1 MIKDEIGNIV
11 REAINELWEAK
22 ITPSDV
28 LIEVEKPQSEFGDYA
43 VNVAFALSKLLHIG
57 SDKIADSLV
66 QKLSEKKMPEIV
78 KIEAVGGYVN
88 FFLAEGFLRKEL
100 ANIYNNRESYGKS
113 DTGRSKKIIIDY
125 SAPNIAKPMHVGHL
139 RSTIIGDALA
149 NVYEALGYEVMRW
162 NYLGDW
168 GTQFGKLIA
177 AYKLW
182 GDKSEVEKEPI
193 KALEGLYVRFHEELR
208 ARPELERVGQEEFQ
222 KLEEGDKENRK
233 LWKWF
238 KKESLKEFEKMYG
251 LLGVEFDTY
260 VSESD
265 YEKDLTPTIADLR
278 KSGIAEIGEGG
289 SVIVKLDK
297 FNLPPALIQKSDG
310 ASLYITRDIAL
321 LKDRI
326 KKYKPEKILYVVA
339 NQQTL
344 HFQQLFAIAEM
355 LGLNAEAS
363 PEQPPSAAVL
373 GLNSAKLEHIKF
385 GLVLGGDKKKLS
397 TREGNAVTLEEVVNK
412 AVKLARDVVKKKSAE
427 RQTLLSEEE
436 KEEIAQVVAIG
447 ALKYQ
452 DLKEHRNSDIVFDWQ
467 RMLDFT
473 GDSGPYLQYTYARL
487 MSILRKSPTWKLN
500 FQVGGWGLKLSKPGF
515 DNLGEKPELA
525 IIKHF
530 LDFPDVL
537 EKVGGTNL
545 PNHLALYLYEL
556 ANLANR
562 FYETVPVIKDENTPR
577 RTARLA
583 LVETAAAILKTGLG
597 LLGIKA
603 LEKI

>member
-1 MIKDEIGNIV
+1 MIKDKIGKIIG
-11 REAINELWEAK
+11 EAINELWGAK
-22 ITPSDV
+22 IAPSDV

-43 VNVAFALSKLLHIG
+43 VNVAFQLSKLLHA
-57 SDKIADSLV
+57 SPNEVADSLAK
-66 QKLSEKKMPEIV
+66 KLNEKKPAEVAEIEV
-78 KIEAVGGYVN
+78 AGGYVN
-88 FFLAEGFLRKEL
+88 FFLAEEFLRKEL
-100 ANIYNNRESYGKS
+100 ANIHKNRKSYGKL
-113 DTGRSKKIIIDY
+113 KIGKGKTIVIDY

-149 NVYEALGYEVMRW
+149 NIYETLGYKVVRW

-182 GDKSEVEKEPI
+182 GDKNEVEKNPI
-193 KALEGLYVRFHEELR
+193 KALEGLYVRFHEELKISASR
-208 ARPELERVGQEEFQ
+208 RTELERVGQEEFQ

-233 LWKWF
+233 LWEWF

-251 LLGVEFDTY
+251 LLDVEFDTHIG
-260 VSESD
+260 ESD
-265 YEKDLTPTIADLR
+265 YEKDLVPTITDLQKR
-278 KSGIAEIGEGG
+278 GIAETGEGG
-289 SVIVKLDK
+289 SIIVKLDK
-297 FNLPPALIQKSDG
+297 YNLPPALIQKSDG

-344 HFQQLFAIAEM
+344 HFQQLFAIAGI
-355 LGLNAEAS
+355 LGLD
-363 PEQPPSAAVL
+363 
-373 GLNSAKLEHIKF
+373 SAKLEHIKF
-385 GLVLGGDKKKLS
+385 GLILGENKKKLS
-397 TREGNAVTLEEVVNK
+397 TREGNAVTLEEVVAK
-412 AVKLARDVVKKKSAE
+412 AINLARDVVEKKSAE
-427 RQTLLSEEE
+427 RQASLSEKE
-436 KEEIAQVVAIG
+436 KEEIAQTVAIG

-452 DLKEHRNSDIVFDWQ
+452 DLKEHRNSDIVFDWKK
-467 RMLDFT
+467 MLDFA

-487 MSILRKSPTWKLN
+487 SSILKKANVWKFN
-500 FQVGGWGLKLSKPGF
+500 FQTLGWSPKLF
-515 DNLGEKPELA
+515 DNLGEKSELA
-525 IIKHF
+525 IIKHL

-537 EKVGGTNL
+537 GRIGEINL

-562 FYETVPVIKDENTPR
+562 FYETVPVIKDENLGR
-577 RTARLA
+577 RAARLV

-597 LLGIKA
+597 LLGIRV

>member
-1 MIKDEIGNIV
+1 MIRDTIGEIVKEVID
-11 REAINELWEAK
+11 ELWGTK
-22 ITPSDV
+22 MTLSDV
-28 LIEVEKPQSEFGDYA
+28 LIEIERPQSEFGDYA
-43 VNVAFALSKLLHIG
+43 VNVAFQLSKLLHA
-57 SDKIADSLV
+57 SPNEVADSLAK
-66 QKLSEKKMPEIV
+66 KLNEKKPAEVAEIEV
-78 KIEAVGGYVN
+78 AGGYVN
-88 FFLAEGFLRKEL
+88 FFLAEEFLRKEL
-100 ANIYNNRESYGKS
+100 ANIHKNRKSYGKL
-113 DTGRSKKIIIDY
+113 KIGKGKTIVIDY

-149 NVYEALGYEVMRW
+149 NIYETLGYKVVRW

-182 GDKSEVEKEPI
+182 GDKNEVEKNPI
-193 KALEGLYVRFHEELR
+193 KALEGLYVRFHEELKTK
-208 ARPELERVGQEEFQ
+208 PELEWVGQEEFQ

-233 LWKWF
+233 LWEWF

-251 LLGVEFDTY
+251 LLDVEFDTHIG
-260 VSESD
+260 ESD
-265 YEKDLTPTIADLR
+265 YEKDLVPTITDLQKR
-278 KSGIAEIGEGG
+278 GIAETGEGD
-289 SVIVKLDK
+289 SIIVKLDK
-297 FNLPPALIQKSDG
+297 YNLPPALIQKSDG

-344 HFQQLFAIAEM
+344 HFQQLFAIAGI
-355 LGLNAEAS
+355 LGLD
-363 PEQPPSAAVL
+363 
-373 GLNSAKLEHIKF
+373 SAKLEHIKF
-385 GLVLGGDKKKLS
+385 GLILGEDKKKLS
-397 TREGNAVTLEEVVNK
+397 TREGNAVTLEEVVAK
-412 AVKLARDVVKKKSAE
+412 AINLARDVVEKKSAE
-427 RQTLLSEEE
+427 RQASLSEKE
-436 KEEIAQVVAIG
+436 KEEIAQTVAIG

-452 DLKEHRNSDIVFDWQ
+452 DLKEHRNSDIVFDWKK
-467 RMLDFT
+467 MLDFA

-487 MSILRKSPTWKLN
+487 SSILKKANVWKFN
-500 FQVGGWGLKLSKPGF
+500 FQTLGWSPKLF
-515 DNLGEKPELA
+515 DNLGEKSELA
-525 IIKHF
+525 IIKHL

-537 EKVGGTNL
+537 GRIGEINL

-562 FYETVPVIKDENTPR
+562 FYETVPVIKDENLSR
-577 RTARLA
+577 RAARLV

-597 LLGIKA
+597 LLGIRA

>member
-1 MIKDEIGNIV
+1 MIRDEITGAV
-11 REAINELWEAK
+11 KEAINELWGTRIASSG
-22 ITPSDV
+22 I

-43 VNVAFALSKLLHIG
+43 INVAFALSKLLHV
-57 SDKIADSLV
+57 SPNEVANSLAK
-66 QKLSEKKMPEIV
+66 KLNEKKLAEIE
-78 KIEAVGGYVN
+78 KIEVAGGYVN
-88 FFLAEGFLRKEL
+88 FFLAEEFLRKEL
-100 ANIYNNRESYGKS
+100 AKIYKERESYGKLKIGKGE
-113 DTGRSKKIIIDY
+113 TIIIDY

-149 NVYEALGYEVMRW
+149 NIYGALGYKVVRW

-182 GDKSEVEKEPI
+182 GDKNEIERNPI
-193 KALEGLYVRFHEELR
+193 KTLEGLYVRFHEELK
-208 ARPELERVGQEEFQ
+208 AKPELEQTGQEEFQ
-222 KLEEGDKENRK
+222 RLERGDKENRK
-233 LWKWF
+233 LWEWF
-238 KKESLKEFEKMYG
+238 KKESLKEFEKMYE
-251 LLGVEFDTY
+251 LLGVEFDTDKG
-260 VSESD
+260 ESD
-265 YEKDLTPTIADLR
+265 YEKDLAPTIADLKKR
-278 KSGIAEIGEGG
+278 DVAETGEGG
-289 SVIVKLDK
+289 SVIVRLDK

-344 HFQQLFAIAEM
+344 HFQQLFAIAEI
-355 LGLNAEAS
+355 LGLD
-363 PEQPPSAAVL
+363 
-373 GLNSAKLEHIKF
+373 SAKLEHIKF
-385 GLVLGGDKKKLS
+385 GLILGEDKKKLS
-397 TREGNAVTLEEVVNK
+397 TREGNAITLEEVVDK
-412 AVKLARDVVKKKSAE
+412 AIKLARDIVEKKSAE
-427 RQTLLSEEE
+427 RGTSLSEKE
-436 KEEIAQVVAIG
+436 KGEIAQVVAIG

-487 MSILRKSPTWKLN
+487 SNIKNKTEKISA
-500 FQVGGWGLKLSKPGF
+500 KPDF
-515 DNLGEKPELA
+515 NLLTEKIENSL
-525 IIKHF
+525 IKHF
-530 LDFPDVL
+530 LNFPDVL
-537 EKVGGTNL
+537 GSVGETNL

-562 FYETVPVIKDENTPR
+562 FYETVPVIKDKNAAR
-577 RTARLA
+577 RAARLV
-583 LVETAAAILKTGLG
+583 LVETAAAILKAGLG
-597 LLGIKA
+597 LLGVKV

>member
-1 MIKDEIGNIV
+1 MIKDKISKIV
-11 REAINELWEAK
+11 KETIDELWGAK
-22 ITPSDV
+22 IASSEI
-28 LIEVEKPQSEFGDYA
+28 LIEVERPQNEFGDYA
-43 VNVAFALSKLLHIG
+43 VSVAFALSKMLGASPNEVASLL
-57 SDKIADSLV
+57 AE
-66 QKLSEKKMPEIV
+66 KLNSKKLPEIV
-78 KIEAVGGYVN
+78 KIEVAGGYIN
-88 FFLAEGFLRKEL
+88 FFLAEDFLKEEL
-100 ANIYNNRESYGKS
+100 ARIYKNRESYGKS
-113 DTGRSKKIIIDY
+113 KTGGGKKIIIDY
-125 SAPNIAKPMHVGHL
+125 CAPNIAKPMHVGHL

-149 NVYEALGYEVMRW
+149 NVYKTLGYKVVRW

-182 GDKSEVEKEPI
+182 GDKSEVEKDPI
-193 KALEGLYVRFHEELR
+193 KTLEGLYVKFHEELKESDSR
-208 ARPELERVGQEEFQ
+208 RTELEKVGQEEFQ

-233 LWKWF
+233 LWEWF
-238 KKESLKEFEKMYG
+238 KEESLKEFEKMYD
-251 LLGVEFDTY
+251 LLGVEFDTQIG
-260 VSESD
+260 ESD
-265 YEKDLTPTIADLR
+265 YEKDLAPTIADL
-278 KSGIAEIGEGG
+278 KNKGVAEIGEGG
-289 SVIVKLDK
+289 SVIVKLDR
-297 FNLPPALIQKSDG
+297 FDLPPALIQKSDG

-355 LGLNAEAS
+355 LGLN
-363 PEQPPSAAVL
+363 
-373 GLNSAKLEHIKF
+373 SAKLEHIKF

-412 AVKLARDVVKKKSAE
+412 AVKLARDVVEKKSAE

-545 PNHLALYLYEL
+545 PNHLALYLYKL

-577 RTARLA
+577 RAARLA

-597 LLGIKA
+597 LLGIKV

>member
-1 MIKDEIGNIV
+1 MIRDTIGEIVKRAIDEIWG
-11 REAINELWEAK
+11 AK
-22 ITPSDV
+22 IASSQV
-28 LIEVEKPQSEFGDYA
+28 LIEVERPQNEFGDYA
-43 VNVAFALSKLLHIG
+43 VNVAFQLSKLLHANPNEVANLLAERLNN
-57 SDKIADSLV
+57 KRP
-66 QKLSEKKMPEIV
+66 PEIA
-78 KIEAVGGYVN
+78 KIEIAGGYVN
-88 FFLAEGFLRKEL
+88 FFLAEKFLRKEL
-100 ANIYNNRESYGKS
+100 AEIHKDRESYGRLKIGKS
-113 DTGRSKKIIIDY
+113 ETIIIDY

-149 NVYEALGYEVMRW
+149 NIYETLGYKVVHW

-182 GDKSEVEKEPI
+182 GDKDEIKKNPI
-193 KALEGLYVRFHEELR
+193 KTLEGLYVRFHEELKTK
-208 ARPELERVGQEEFQ
+208 PELEQVGQEEFQ

-233 LWKWF
+233 LWEWF

-251 LLGVEFDTY
+251 LLGVGFDTY
-260 VSESD
+260 AGESD
-265 YEKDLTPTIADLR
+265 YEKDLAPTVADLQKR
-278 KSGIAEIGEGG
+278 GIAEIGEGG

-297 FNLPPALIQKSDG
+297 YNLPPALVQKSDG

-344 HFQQLFAIAEM
+344 HFQQLFAIAEI
-355 LGLNAEAS
+355 
-363 PEQPPSAAVL
+363 L
-373 GLNSAKLEHIKF
+373 GLNSLKLEHIKF
-385 GLVLGGDKKKLS
+385 GLVLGEDKKKLS
-397 TREGNAVTLEEVVNK
+397 TREGNAVTLEEVINK
-412 AVKLARDVVKKKSAE
+412 AVKLARDIVEKKNSS
-427 RQTLLSEEE
+427 LSEEE
-436 KEEIAQVVAIG
+436 KEEIAQVVAVG

-473 GDSGPYLQYTYARL
+473 GNSGPYLQYTYARL
-487 MSILRKSPTWKLN
+487 SNIKNKAPR
-500 FQVGGWGLKLSKPGF
+500 QAWGKPDF
-515 DNLGEKPELA
+515 ELLTEKIENSL
-525 IIKHF
+525 IKHF

-537 EKVGGTNL
+537 GRAGETNL

-562 FYETVPVIKDENTPR
+562 FYETVPVIKDENLSR
-577 RTARLA
+577 RAARLA

-597 LLGIKA
+597 LLGVKV

>member
-1 MIKDEIGNIV
+1 MIKNKIGEMVKRAIDEIWGT
-11 REAINELWEAK
+11 K
-22 ITPSDV
+22 IASSRV
-28 LIEVEKPQSEFGDYA
+28 LIEVERPQNEFGDYA
-43 VNVAFALSKLLHIG
+43 VNAAFALSKLLGI
-57 SDKIADSLV
+57 SSNEVANLLAEKLNDK
-66 QKLSEKKMPEIV
+66 KPPEIAKV
-78 KIEAVGGYVN
+78 EVVGGYVN
-88 FFLAEGFLRKEL
+88 FFLAEEFLRKEL
-100 ANIYNNRESYGKS
+100 AKIHKDGESYGKLK
-113 DTGRSKKIIIDY
+113 TGKGKTVIIDY

-149 NVYEALGYEVMRW
+149 NIYEALGYKVVRW

-182 GDKSEVEKEPI
+182 GDKNEVEKNPI
-193 KALEGLYVRFHEELR
+193 KTLEGLYVRFHEELKTK
-208 ARPELERVGQEEFQ
+208 PELERVGQEEFQ
-222 KLEEGDKENRK
+222 KLEKGDKENRK
-233 LWKWF
+233 LWEWF
-238 KKESLKEFEKMYG
+238 KKESLKEFEKMYK

-260 VSESD
+260 AGESD
-265 YEKDLTPTIADLR
+265 YEKDLAPTVADLQKR
-278 KSGIAEIGEGG
+278 GIAEIGEGG

-297 FNLPPALIQKSDG
+297 YNLPPALIQKSDG

-344 HFQQLFAIAEM
+344 HFQQLFAIAET
-355 LGLNAEAS
+355 
-363 PEQPPSAAVL
+363 L
-373 GLNSAKLEHIKF
+373 GLNSSKFEHIKF
-385 GLVLGGDKKKLS
+385 GLVLGEDKKKLS

-412 AVKLARDVVKKKSAE
+412 AIKLARDIVEKKNPS
-427 RQTLLSEEE
+427 LSEKE
-436 KEEIAQVVAIG
+436 KEEIAQVVAVG

-473 GDSGPYLQYTYARL
+473 GNSGPYLQYTYARL
-487 MSILRKSPTWKLN
+487 TSILKKANVWKFN
-500 FQVGGWGLKLSKPGF
+500 FQTLGWGPKLF
-515 DNLGEKPELA
+515 DNLGEKSELA
-525 IIKHF
+525 IIKHL

-537 EKVGGTNL
+537 GKVGEANL

-562 FYETVPVIKDENTPR
+562 FYETVPVIKDENTSR
-577 RTARLA
+577 RAARLA
-583 LVETAAAILKTGLG
+583 LVETTAAILKTGLG
-597 LLGIKA
+597 LLGIGV

>member
-1 MIKDEIGNIV
+1 MIRDKIAEAV
-11 REAINELWEAK
+11 REATDELWGAE
-22 ITPSDV
+22 ITTSGI
-28 LIEVEKPQSEFGDYA
+28 LIEVERPQNEFGDYA
-43 VNVAFALSKLLHIG
+43 VNVAFALSKLLG
-57 SDKIADSLV
+57 TSPNEVANLLAE
-66 QKLSEKKMPEIV
+66 KLNERKPAEIK
-78 KIEAVGGYVN
+78 KIEVTGGYVN
-88 FFLAEGFLRKEL
+88 FFLAEDFLREEL
-100 ANIYNNRESYGKS
+100 ARIYKVRESYGKLKI
-113 DTGRSKKIIIDY
+113 GKGEKIIIDY
-125 SAPNIAKPMHVGHL
+125 CAPNIAKPMHVGHL

-149 NVYEALGYEVMRW
+149 NIYEALGYEVVRW

-182 GDKSEVEKEPI
+182 GDKKEVEKEPI
-193 KALEGLYVRFHEELR
+193 KTLEGLYVRFHEELKE
-208 ARPELERVGQEEFQ
+208 RPELEKAGQEEFQ
-222 KLEEGDKENRK
+222 KLEGGDKENRK
-233 LWKWF
+233 LWEWF
-238 KKESLKEFEKMYG
+238 KKESLKEFEKMYE
-251 LLGVEFDTY
+251 LLGVEFDTH
-260 VSESD
+260 VGESD
-265 YEKDLTPTIADLR
+265 YEKDLAPTIADLQKR
-278 KSGIAEIGEGG
+278 GVAEIGEGN

-297 FNLPPALIQKSDG
+297 FDLPPALIQKSDG

-344 HFQQLFAIAEM
+344 HFQQLFAIAEI
-355 LGLNAEAS
+355 
-363 PEQPPSAAVL
+363 L
-373 GLNSAKLEHIKF
+373 GLNSSKLEHVKF
-385 GLVLGGDKKKLS
+385 GLVLGEDKKKLS

-412 AVKLARDVVKKKSAE
+412 AIKLARDIVEKKSAE
-427 RQTLLSEEE
+427 RRTALSEKE

-452 DLKEHRNSDIVFDWQ
+452 DLKEHRNSDIVFDWH

-473 GDSGPYLQYTYARL
+473 GNSGPYLQYTYTRLSNIKNKAPRQAR
-487 MSILRKSPTWKLN
+487 
-500 FQVGGWGLKLSKPGF
+500 GKPDF
-515 DNLGEKPELA
+515 NLLTEKIENSLV
-525 IIKHF
+525 KHF

-537 EKVGGTNL
+537 EKVGETNL

-562 FYETVPVIKDENTPR
+562 FYETVPVIKDENPSR
-577 RTARLA
+577 RSARLV

-597 LLGIKA
+597 LLGVKV

>member
-1 MIKDEIGNIV
+1 MIKDKISKIV
-11 REAINELWEAK
+11 KETIDELWGAK
-22 ITPSDV
+22 IASSEI
-28 LIEVEKPQSEFGDYA
+28 LIEVERPQNEFGDYA
-43 VNVAFALSKLLHIG
+43 VSVAFALSKMLGASPNEVASLL
-57 SDKIADSLV
+57 AE
-66 QKLSEKKMPEIV
+66 KLNSKKLPEIV
-78 KIEAVGGYVN
+78 KIEVAGGYIN
-88 FFLAEGFLRKEL
+88 FFLAEDFLKEEL
-100 ANIYNNRESYGKS
+100 ARIYKNRESYGKS
-113 DTGRSKKIIIDY
+113 KTGGGKKIIIDY
-125 SAPNIAKPMHVGHL
+125 CAPNIAKPMHVGHL

-149 NVYEALGYEVMRW
+149 NVYKTLGYKVVRW

-182 GDKSEVEKEPI
+182 GDKSEVEKDPI
-193 KALEGLYVRFHEELR
+193 KTLEELYVKFHEELKESDSRR
-208 ARPELERVGQEEFQ
+208 AELEKVGQEEFQ

-233 LWKWF
+233 LWEWF
-238 KKESLKEFEKMYG
+238 KEESLKEFEKMYD
-251 LLGVEFDTY
+251 LLGVEFDTQIG
-260 VSESD
+260 ESD
-265 YEKDLTPTIADLR
+265 YEKDLAPTIADL
-278 KSGIAEIGEGG
+278 KNKGVAEIGEGG
-289 SVIVKLDK
+289 SVIVKLDR
-297 FNLPPALIQKSDG
+297 FDLPPALIQKSDG

-355 LGLNAEAS
+355 LGLN
-363 PEQPPSAAVL
+363 
-373 GLNSAKLEHIKF
+373 SAKLEHIKF

-412 AVKLARDVVKKKSAE
+412 AVKLARDVVEKKSAE

-545 PNHLALYLYEL
+545 PNHLALYLYKL

-577 RTARLA
+577 RAARLA

-597 LLGIKA
+597 LLGIKV

>member
-1 MIKDEIGNIV
+1 MIRDVIGEMVKRVIGEIWG
-11 REAINELWEAK
+11 AK
-22 ITPSDV
+22 IASSRV
-28 LIEVEKPQSEFGDYA
+28 LVEVERPQNEFGDYA
-43 VNVAFALSKLLHIG
+43 VNVAFQLSKLLHANPNEVANLLAEKLN
-57 SDKIADSLV
+57 DK
-66 QKLSEKKMPEIV
+66 KLPEIAKV
-78 KIEAVGGYVN
+78 EVTGGYVN
-88 FFLAEGFLRKEL
+88 FFLAEEFLRKEL
-100 ANIYNNRESYGKS
+100 VKIHKDRESYGKLKI
-113 DTGRSKKIIIDY
+113 GRGETIVIDY

-149 NVYEALGYEVMRW
+149 NIYEALGYKVVRW

-182 GDKSEVEKEPI
+182 GDKDEVEKNPI
-193 KALEGLYVRFHEELR
+193 KTLEGLYVRFHEELKTK
-208 ARPELERVGQEEFQ
+208 PELERVGQEEFQ

-233 LWKWF
+233 LWEWF

-251 LLGVEFDTY
+251 LLGVKFDTY
-260 VSESD
+260 AGESD
-265 YEKDLTPTIADLR
+265 YEKDLTPTVADLR
-278 KSGIAEIGEGG
+278 ERGIAEIGEGG

-297 FNLPPALIQKSDG
+297 YNLPPALVQKSDG

-344 HFQQLFAIAEM
+344 HFQQLFAIA
-355 LGLNAEAS
+355 GI
-363 PEQPPSAAVL
+363 L

-385 GLVLGGDKKKLS
+385 GLVLGEDKKKLS

-412 AVKLARDVVKKKSAE
+412 AVKLARDIVEKKNP
-427 RQTLLSEEE
+427 LLSEKE
-436 KEEIAQVVAIG
+436 KEEIARVVAVG

-473 GDSGPYLQYTYARL
+473 GNSGPYLQYTYARL
-487 MSILRKSPTWKLN
+487 SNIKNKAGERS
-500 FQVGGWGLKLSKPGF
+500 GKPDF
-515 DNLGEKPELA
+515 NLLTEKIENSL
-525 IIKHF
+525 IKHF
-530 LDFPDVL
+530 LDFPDIL
-537 EKVGGTNL
+537 GRVGETNL

-562 FYETVPVIKDENTPR
+562 FYETVPVIKDENTTR
-577 RTARLA
+577 LTARLA

-597 LLGIKA
+597 LLGVKV

>member
-1 MIKDEIGNIV
+1 MTRDKIGGIV
-11 REAINELWEAK
+11 KKAIDGLGGAK
-22 ITPSDV
+22 ITSSDI

-43 VNVAFALSKLLHIG
+43 VNVAFQLSKLLHA
-57 SDKIADSLV
+57 SPNEVADSLAK
-66 QKLSEKKMPEIV
+66 KLNEKKPAEIK
-78 KIEAVGGYVN
+78 KIETAGGYVN
-88 FFLAEGFLRKEL
+88 FFLAEDFLRKEL

-113 DTGRSKKIIIDY
+113 DAGRGKKIIIDY

-139 RSTIIGDALA
+139 RSTIIGDTLA

-182 GDKSEVEKEPI
+182 GDKDEDEKNPI
-193 KALEGLYVRFHEELR
+193 KTLEGLYVRFHEELKTK
-208 ARPELERVGQEEFQ
+208 PELERAGQEEFQ
-222 KLEEGDKENRK
+222 KLERGDKENRK
-233 LWKWF
+233 LWEWF
-238 KKESLKEFEKMYG
+238 KKESLKEFEKIYG

-260 VSESD
+260 AGESD
-265 YEKDLTPTIADLR
+265 YEKDLVPTVADLQKR
-278 KSGIAEIGEGG
+278 GIAEIGEGG
-289 SVIVKLDK
+289 SIIVKLDK
-297 FNLPPALIQKSDG
+297 YNLPPALIQKSDG

-344 HFQQLFAIAEM
+344 HFQQLFAIAEI
-355 LGLNAEAS
+355 LGLD
-363 PEQPPSAAVL
+363 
-373 GLNSAKLEHIKF
+373 SAKLEHIKF
-385 GLVLGGDKKKLS
+385 GLILGEDKKKLS
-397 TREGNAVTLEEVVNK
+397 TREGNAVTLEEVVDK
-412 AVKLARDVVKKKSAE
+412 ATKLAKDVVEKKSAE
-427 RQTLLSEEE
+427 RQTAFSGKE
-436 KEEIAQVVAIG
+436 KEEIAQTVAVG

-452 DLKEHRNSDIVFDWQ
+452 DLKEHRNSDIVFDWKK
-467 RMLDFT
+467 MLDFA

-487 MSILRKSPTWKLN
+487 SNIKNKAPRQVRGKPDFELLAEKSEIA
-500 FQVGGWGLKLSKPGF
+500 V
-515 DNLGEKPELA
+515 
-525 IIKHF
+525 IKH
-530 LDFPDVL
+530 LLGFPDVL
-537 EKVGGTNL
+537 GRVGKINL

-562 FYETVPVIKDENTPR
+562 FYETVPVIKDENSSR
-577 RTARLA
+577 RTARLI

-597 LLGIKA
+597 LLGVKV

>member
-1 MIKDEIGNIV
+1 MIRDVIGEMVKRVIGEIWG
-11 REAINELWEAK
+11 AK
-22 ITPSDV
+22 IASSRV
-28 LIEVEKPQSEFGDYA
+28 LVEVERPQNEFGDYA
-43 VNVAFALSKLLHIG
+43 VNVAFQLSKLLHANPNEVANLLAEKLN
-57 SDKIADSLV
+57 DK
-66 QKLSEKKMPEIV
+66 KLPEIAKV
-78 KIEAVGGYVN
+78 EVTGGYVN
-88 FFLAEGFLRKEL
+88 FFLAEEFLRKEL
-100 ANIYNNRESYGKS
+100 VKIHKDRESYGKLKI
-113 DTGRSKKIIIDY
+113 GRGETIVIDY

-149 NVYEALGYEVMRW
+149 NIYEALGYKVVRW

-182 GDKSEVEKEPI
+182 GDKDEVEKNPI
-193 KALEGLYVRFHEELR
+193 KTLEGLYVRFHEELKTK
-208 ARPELERVGQEEFQ
+208 PELERVGQEEFQ

-233 LWKWF
+233 LWEWF

-251 LLGVEFDTY
+251 LLGVKFDTY
-260 VSESD
+260 AGESD
-265 YEKDLTPTIADLR
+265 YEKDLTPTVADLR
-278 KSGIAEIGEGG
+278 ERGIAEIGEGG

-297 FNLPPALIQKSDG
+297 YNLPPALVQKSDG

-344 HFQQLFAIAEM
+344 HFQQLFAIA
-355 LGLNAEAS
+355 GI
-363 PEQPPSAAVL
+363 L

-385 GLVLGGDKKKLS
+385 GLVLGEDKKKLS

-412 AVKLARDVVKKKSAE
+412 AVKLARDIVEKKNP
-427 RQTLLSEEE
+427 LLSEKE
-436 KEEIAQVVAIG
+436 KEEIARVVAVG

-473 GDSGPYLQYTYARL
+473 GNSGPYLQYTYARL
-487 MSILRKSPTWKLN
+487 SNIKNKAGERS
-500 FQVGGWGLKLSKPGF
+500 GKPDF
-515 DNLGEKPELA
+515 NLLTEKIENSL
-525 IIKHF
+525 IKHF
-530 LDFPDVL
+530 LDFPDIL
-537 EKVGGTNL
+537 GRVGETNL

-562 FYETVPVIKDENTPR
+562 FYETVPVIKDKNTTR
-577 RTARLA
+577 LTARLA

-597 LLGIKA
+597 LLGVKV

>member
-1 MIKDEIGNIV
+1 MIKNKIGEMVKRAIDEIWGT
-11 REAINELWEAK
+11 K
-22 ITPSDV
+22 IASSRV
-28 LIEVEKPQSEFGDYA
+28 LIEVERPQNEFGDYA
-43 VNVAFALSKLLHIG
+43 VNAAFALSKLLGI
-57 SDKIADSLV
+57 SSNEVANLLAEKLNDK
-66 QKLSEKKMPEIV
+66 KPPEIAKV
-78 KIEAVGGYVN
+78 EVVGGYVN
-88 FFLAEGFLRKEL
+88 FFLAEEFLRKEL
-100 ANIYNNRESYGKS
+100 AKIHKDGESYGKLK
-113 DTGRSKKIIIDY
+113 TGKGKTVIIDY

-149 NVYEALGYEVMRW
+149 NIYEALGYKVVRW

-182 GDKSEVEKEPI
+182 GDKNEVEKNPI
-193 KALEGLYVRFHEELR
+193 KTLEGLYVRFHEELKTK
-208 ARPELERVGQEEFQ
+208 PELERVGQEEFQ
-222 KLEEGDKENRK
+222 KLEKGDKENRK
-233 LWKWF
+233 LWEWF
-238 KKESLKEFEKMYG
+238 KKESLKEFEKMYK

-260 VSESD
+260 AGESD
-265 YEKDLTPTIADLR
+265 YEKDLAPTVADLQKR
-278 KSGIAEIGEGG
+278 GIAEIGEGG

-297 FNLPPALIQKSDG
+297 YNLPPALIQKSDG

-344 HFQQLFAIAEM
+344 HFQQLFAIAET
-355 LGLNAEAS
+355 
-363 PEQPPSAAVL
+363 L
-373 GLNSAKLEHIKF
+373 GLNSSKFEHIKF
-385 GLVLGGDKKKLS
+385 GLVLGEDKKKLS

-412 AVKLARDVVKKKSAE
+412 AIKLARDIVEKKNPS
-427 RQTLLSEEE
+427 LSEKE
-436 KEEIAQVVAIG
+436 KEEIAQVVAVG

-473 GDSGPYLQYTYARL
+473 GNSGPYLQYTYARL
-487 MSILRKSPTWKLN
+487 TSILKKANVWKFN
-500 FQVGGWGLKLSKPGF
+500 FQTLGWGPKLF
-515 DNLGEKPELA
+515 DNLGEKSELA
-525 IIKHF
+525 IIKHL

-537 EKVGGTNL
+537 GKVGEANL

-562 FYETVPVIKDENTPR
+562 FYETVPVIKDENLGR
-577 RTARLA
+577 RAARLA

-597 LLGIKA
+597 LLGIGV

>member
-1 MIKDEIGNIV
+1 MTRDKIGGIV
-11 REAINELWEAK
+11 KKAIDGLWGAK
-22 ITPSDV
+22 ITSSDI

-43 VNVAFALSKLLHIG
+43 VNVAFQLSKLLHA
-57 SDKIADSLV
+57 SPNEVADSLAK
-66 QKLSEKKMPEIV
+66 KLNEKKPAEIK
-78 KIEAVGGYVN
+78 KIETAGGYVN
-88 FFLAEGFLRKEL
+88 FFLAEDFLRKEL

-113 DTGRSKKIIIDY
+113 DAGRGKKIIIDY

-139 RSTIIGDALA
+139 RSTIIGDTLA

-182 GDKSEVEKEPI
+182 GDKDEVEKNPI
-193 KALEGLYVRFHEELR
+193 KTLEGLYVRFHEELKTK
-208 ARPELERVGQEEFQ
+208 PELERAGQEEFQ
-222 KLEEGDKENRK
+222 KLERGDKENRK
-233 LWKWF
+233 LWEWF
-238 KKESLKEFEKMYG
+238 KKESLKEFEKIYG

-260 VSESD
+260 AGESD
-265 YEKDLTPTIADLR
+265 YEKDLVPTVADLQKR
-278 KSGIAEIGEGG
+278 GIAEIGEGG
-289 SVIVKLDK
+289 SIIVKLDK
-297 FNLPPALIQKSDG
+297 YNLPPALIQKSDG

-344 HFQQLFAIAEM
+344 HFQQLFAIAEI
-355 LGLNAEAS
+355 LGLD
-363 PEQPPSAAVL
+363 
-373 GLNSAKLEHIKF
+373 SAKLEHIKF
-385 GLVLGGDKKKLS
+385 GLILGEDKKKLS
-397 TREGNAVTLEEVVNK
+397 TREGNAVTLEEVVDK
-412 AVKLARDVVKKKSAE
+412 ATKLAKDVVEKKSAE
-427 RQTLLSEEE
+427 RQTAFSGKE
-436 KEEIAQVVAIG
+436 KEEIAQTVAVG

-452 DLKEHRNSDIVFDWQ
+452 DLKEHRNSDIVFDWKK
-467 RMLDFT
+467 MLDFA

-487 MSILRKSPTWKLN
+487 SNIKNKAPRQVRGKPDFELLAEKSEIA
-500 FQVGGWGLKLSKPGF
+500 V
-515 DNLGEKPELA
+515 
-525 IIKHF
+525 IKH
-530 LDFPDVL
+530 LLGFPDVL
-537 EKVGGTNL
+537 GRVGKINL

-562 FYETVPVIKDENTPR
+562 FYETVPVIKDENSSR
-577 RTARLA
+577 RTARLI

-597 LLGIKA
+597 LLGVKV